1 MGRSA
6 VRSRSDACIQRA
18 QNDLGQSLVEFA
30 LALPILMLL
39 IVGLVEFALAFN
51 SRDSVYFASRDASM
65 LAAEGGRIVGTD
77 CVVLDRVERDI
88 VSPARPVRV
97 QTVKIFWS
105 DKNGNELSG
114 THNLY
119 TRGGTT
125 TCTYGNG
132 TSLSVPYT
140 LSSAGYTE
148 TNRCDV
154 LAGCG
159 GTHTSPDNIGVTI
172 TYQHN
177 WITSVAKISLSS
189 LTFNLT
195 SATRVEPQQ

>member
-1 MGRSA
+1 
-6 VRSRSDACIQRA
+6 VRREET
-18 QNDLGQSLVEFA
+18 GQSLVEFA
-30 LALPILMLL
+30 LVVPVLMLL

-51 SRDSVYFASRDASM
+51 SRDSVFFASRDASM
-65 LAAEGGRIVGTD
+65 LAAEGGRIAGTD

-114 THNLY
+114 VENLY
-119 TRGGTT
+119 TRTGSTTCSYGGGTT
-125 TCTYGNG
+125 LT
-132 TSLSVPYT
+132 VPYSLT
-140 LSSAGYTE
+140 TALYPESL
-148 TNRCDV
+148 RCDV

-159 GTHTSPDNIGVTI
+159 GGHTSPDNIGVTV
-172 TYQHN
+172 TYQHS
-177 WITSVAKISLSS
+177 WVTSVAKISLGAM
-189 LTFNLT
+189 TFNIT

>member
-1 MGRSA
+1 MASHPGD
-6 VRSRSDACIQRA
+6 VRREE
-18 QNDLGQSLVEFA
+18 NGQSLVEFA
-30 LALPILMLL
+30 LVVPVLMLL

-51 SRDSVYFASRDASM
+51 SRDSVFFASRDASM
-65 LAAEGGRIVGTD
+65 LAAEGGRIAGTD

-114 THNLY
+114 VENLY
-119 TRGGTT
+119 TRTGSTTCSYGGGTT
-125 TCTYGNG
+125 LT
-132 TSLSVPYT
+132 VPYSLT
-140 LSSAGYTE
+140 TALYPESL
-148 TNRCDV
+148 RCDA

-159 GTHTSPDNIGVTI
+159 GGHTSPDNIGVTV
-172 TYQHN
+172 TYQHS
-177 WITSVAKISLSS
+177 WATSVAKISLGAM
-189 LTFNLT
+189 TFNIT